1 MKTRR
6 SANQAAGGD
15 DGEEER
21 RRAGR
26 AEIWEWWMNDFTS
39 TGFIRTFART
49 TWVCGPYLSG
59 SVGHVTMASSP
70 DAQVSQHSDVVR
82 PQ

>member
-15 DGEEER
+15 DGKEER

-49 TWVCGPYLSG
+49 TGARFIGTRGCPTTTRWEPLPKGGGWSRDG
-59 SVGHVTMASSP
+59 EKW
-70 DAQVSQHSDVVR
+70 R
-82 PQ
+82 